1 MKGDWSHIDWSEASA
16 ALLASF
22 AVGVIRLAIAVRKA
36 RQVRIVDIII
46 EPGLAVIGGMTVWFL
61 VEDTNASDSM
71 QAALTS
77 LGAFG
82 GGKTLAMLER
92 RYLKTESDSL
102 PPK

>member
-1 MKGDWSHIDWSEASA
+1 MKGDWGHFNWQEIGA
-16 ALLASF
+16 AIGVSL
-22 AVGVIRLAIAVRKA
+22 AVGVVKLAILIRKS
-36 RQVRIVDIII
+36 RQFRVIDLIV
-46 EPGLAVIGGMTVWFL
+46 EPGLALIGGMTVWFL
-61 VEDTNASDSM
+61 VEDTAVSDSL